1 MEIDLHAA
9 VGIEYL
15 AVGFV
20 RQSFANQQ
28 PVDFGAY
35 RWSVLDV
42 VLGCFSS
49 PAVKKLKRLFPSSS
63 PIPSLV
69 LFYFFISL
77 VF

>member
-1 MEIDLHAA
+1 ML
-9 VGIEYL
+9 VK
-15 AVGFV
+15 
-20 RQSFANQQ
+20 QSFANLQL
-28 PVDFGAY
+28 VFLGAY

-49 PAVKKLKRLFPSSS
+49 PAVKKLKRRFPSSS